1 MVSIAPSISASFMR
15 VTWIGIVRG
24 SVVLRC
30 FEALRVTAAVDTKIN
45 APVSKLA
52 NFDNQP

>member
-15 VTWIGIVRG
+15 VTWIGIAGG

-30 FEALRVTAAVDTKIN
+30 FETLRVTAAVDTKIY